1 MGRKRKRTAHLLQ
14 YQHPE
19 YEYDDYDD
27 SSFDDVL
34 EFTIGSIYC
43 GFPEREAQE
52 FDILNGHNPP
62 TYKEITE
69 AFNIIRPLLKIL
81 AERSAADER
90 KKIPSNAIISVDGSW
105 DHCRDAKLH
114 VYDVI
119 CIQTKKIIIFN
130 VLIRI
135 SSKRNGNTLV
145 TPQAMEGLTFMNI
158 LPQLMENENI
168 IELVKD
174 GDLQV
179 DSIIKDSGWKVIIR
193 PDLNHL
199 LIHFR
204 TKFDDAVKPNG
215 SMFRGICD
223 KILKQLIY
231 ILYESTETK
240 VKIQKIY
247 DMKDYI
253 LTKPLLK
260 FGRSKTKQIWKYA
273 NDVKAKKS
281 LDKVINLCITIAKSF
296 HRGHTTCLNESFHFV
311 KAKFLPKNYNLGNT
325 GDVRIYAAILQ
336 FNIGDAWLDQIYD
349 LLNLPKTNLAH
360 FKKYRSTAHAIL
372 RGLSEK
378 DDYFTNKTKEE
389 EKKRQDKMQ
398 LQADKSNH
406 ILIYNLN
413 K

>member
-19 YEYDDYDD
+19 YEYDDDDD

-34 EFTIGSIYC
+34 EFTIGLIYC

-145 TPQAMEGLTFMNI
+145 TPQAMEGLAFMNI

-179 DSIIKDSGWKVIIR
+179 DSI
-193 PDLNHL
+193 
-199 LIHFR
+199 
-204 TKFDDAVKPNG
+204 
-215 SMFRGICD
+215 
-223 KILKQLIY
+223 LK
-231 ILYESTETK
+231 T
-240 VKIQKIY
+240 
-247 DMKDYI
+247 
-253 LTKPLLK
+253 
-260 FGRSKTKQIWKYA
+260 
-273 NDVKAKKS
+273 
-281 LDKVINLCITIAKSF
+281 
-296 HRGHTTCLNESFHFV
+296 
-311 KAKFLPKNYNLGNT
+311 
-325 GDVRIYAAILQ
+325 AA
-336 FNIGDAWLDQIYD
+336 G
-349 LLNLPKTNLAH
+349 K
-360 FKKYRSTAHAIL
+360 
-372 RGLSEK
+372 
-378 DDYFTNKTKEE
+378 
-389 EKKRQDKMQ
+389 
-398 LQADKSNH
+398 
-406 ILIYNLN
+406 
-413 K
+413 